1 MPSPA
6 SAADRA
12 REWIHTYTRDLSGED
27 LQRLFT
33 DDTKDA
39 YDFFAKGLD
48 EEALSRAPWW
58 TRAAIRF
65 RQVFVAFTLK
75 LPAARR
81 AVYVVALIVA
91 LVGVIQLFQGFAPVP
106 VPIGIPI
113 FRVAV
118 LLPVWANG
126 TFALIV
132 SLILVNLL
140 MLLEVAERLSLKGE
154 LEVAREIQLALLP
167 TGTYSSGDVEISGVT
182 KPANTVGGD
191 FYDVLP
197 QSDGRIVITLG
208 DVAGKGSPA
217 ALLMA
222 LLLAAMRTLVEEKL
236 ALPALVGRLNIQICR
251 HSPASRFITLV
262 YALYDPNTGRLSYVN
277 AGQNPP
283 LIRRRNGRFER
294 LQCTGI
300 ALGLFEHSEYGAE
313 EITLEPGD
321 LLVFYSDGI
330 TEAEDPS
337 GQPLEE
343 GGLELVLERS
353 ANRSPSEIA
362 ADVLAAVHQH
372 ARRPRFADDLTILV
386 MKRSAGIDVFALS
399 SQDSRIEARGV

>member
-1 MPSPA
+1 MASP
-6 SAADRA
+6 ADRA
-12 REWIHTYTRDLSGED
+12 REWFHTYTRDLSRED
-27 LQRLFT
+27 LERLFT
-33 DDTKDA
+33 HDTRDA
-39 YDFFAKGLD
+39 YDFFARGLD
-48 EEALSRAPWW
+48 EEELAPLPWW
-58 TRAAIRF
+58 RRVALRF

-81 AVYVVALIVA
+81 AVYFAALAIALLGVA
-91 LVGVIQLFQGFAPVP
+91 
-106 VPIGIPI
+106 
-113 FRVAV
+113 R
-118 LLPVWANG
+118 NG
-126 TFALIV
+126 TFALV
-132 SLILVNLL
+132 LSLILVNLL

-167 TGTYSSGDVEISGVT
+167 RGTYSTCDIDISGFT

-197 QSDGRIVITLG
+197 QADGRIILTLG

-222 LLLAAMRTLVEEKL
+222 LLLAALRTLVEEKL
-236 ALPALVGRLNIQICR
+236 EPAALVARLNIQICR

-262 YALYDPNTGRLSYVN
+262 YAIYEPATGRLTYVN

-294 LQCTGI
+294 MHGTGC
-300 ALGLFEHSEYGAE
+300 ALGLFEQSEYTAAE
-313 EITLEPGD
+313 TRLDPGD

-343 GGLELVLERS
+343 SGLELVLELH
-353 ANRSPSEIA
+353 
-362 ADVLAAVHQH
+362 ADKTPVAIGAEVLAAVQAH
-372 ARRPRFADDLTILV
+372 ARRARFADDLTILTV
-386 MKRSAGIDVFALS
+386 KRNA
-399 SQDSRIEARGV
+399 